1 MKTGTGTG
9 QGGVVTVGELS
20 RIERPEWLRGR
31 IIRLIDA
38 GVPRMDY
45 VGGFA
50 AGRERVQ
57 MGWEQSPGSHAWW
70 ALRQRLGGRVT
81 AAEFADAIDALIAE
95 GLLIEVW
102 LTPPARRQTPH
113 CLLLPGR
120 SDGLRHPVAR
130 ARAAPTCSPASRGTR
145 PCEAGSARGIRGD
158 NRGTR
163 RRVFEEDSRAPA
175 RHDQGKIKASRFPV
189 SE

>member
-1 MKTGTGTG
+1 MKTGSAIG
-9 QGGVVTVGELS
+9 QGSVVTVGELS
-20 RIERPEWLRGR
+20 RVERPEWLRGR
-31 IIRLIDA
+31 IIRLIEA
-38 GVPRMDY
+38 GVPRMEY

-50 AGRERVQ
+50 VGRERVQ
-57 MGWEQSPGSHAWW
+57 MGWEQAPGSHAWW

-130 ARAAPTCSPASRGTR
+130 ARGRADVLSREPWHG
-145 PCEAGSARGIRGD
+145 ALRGW
-158 NRGTR
+158 
-163 RRVFEEDSRAPA
+163 
-175 RHDQGKIKASRFPV
+175 
-189 SE
+189 

>member
-1 MKTGTGTG
+1 MKTGPAIG
-9 QGGVVTVGELS
+9 QGSVVTVGEFPA
-20 RIERPEWLRGR
+20 IERPEWLRGR
-31 IIRLIDA
+31 IIHLIED

-50 AGRERVQ
+50 VGRERVQ
-57 MGWEQSPGSHAWW
+57 TGWEQPPGSHAWW

-81 AAEFADAIDALIAE
+81 AAEFVDAIDALIAE

-102 LTPPARRQTPH
+102 LTPPPRRQTPH

-130 ARAAPTCSPASRGTR
+130 ARGRADILSREPWHGALR
-145 PCEAGSARGIRGD
+145 GS
-158 NRGTR
+158 
-163 RRVFEEDSRAPA
+163 
-175 RHDQGKIKASRFPV
+175 
-189 SE
+189 